1 MNEYSEDGGLAT
13 NPDGYIFDSSDSLV
27 GGFREATLALAVGEI
42 SDVVET
48 DYGYHIMLRLPIDPA
63 DYRNDC
69 ISARMSAK
77 ITLEQERLGLEETG
91 ALSKLDVGS
100 FWDNM
105 LSLQSAVYAESE
117 G

>member
-1 MNEYSEDGGLAT
+1 M
-13 NPDGYIFDSSDSLV
+13 
-27 GGFREATLALAVGEI
+27 GGFREAALELSVGEI

-63 DYRNDC
+63 EYRAAC
-69 ISARMSAK
+69 ISSLLSEK
-77 ITLEQERLGLEETG
+77 IDQERDRLGLEKT
-91 ALSKLDVGS
+91 AAFDTLDVSS

-105 LSLQSAVYAESE
+105 QSLQLAIQTELA